1 MARKEIRKK
10 SVSGAGVEKSV
21 RATVRYL
28 RISAQK
34 LNSVAREVRNL
45 SLPEAK
51 RVLQF
56 LPKKAAVLLLKLLN
70 SAAASAALKSMKVE
84 DLYVRR
90 LEIGPG
96 PSLKRG
102 RAVSR
107 GSYHPIRKKTS
118 YVNVELAEV
127 IHGTKS

>member
-1 MARKEIRKK
+1 MVRKVIREK
-10 SVSGAGVEKSV
+10 SPSDVGVRKSV

-45 SLPEAK
+45 SLPEAR

-70 SAAASAALKSMKVE
+70 SAAASAVLKSMKAE

-118 YVNVELAEV
+118 YVNVELTEV
-127 IHGTKS
+127 SDGTKS